1 MFAFAHAKPVDE
13 ANGPISLRVQSVCH
27 DTPPWLIS
35 YSLGHKMKIRLAEKS
50 EAEAISRFVAELA
63 VTHIGSTLQ
72 VEGLEN
78 LLRSMDVDS
87 TITRMTDGFPHWVA
101 LEGGAIVGIAVVK
114 PPSHIYHLFVRS
126 DRQRSGIGRRLMN
139 EALWFIS
146 DRCGRATVTVNS
158 SLNAVDAYRRF
169 GFRNAG
175 DEVLDGA
182 GVRFQPMSRDLPSRS
197 F

>member
-1 MFAFAHAKPVDE
+1 
-13 ANGPISLRVQSVCH
+13 
-27 DTPPWLIS
+27 
-35 YSLGHKMKIRLAEKS
+35 MKIRLAEKS
-50 EAEAISRFVAELA
+50 EAEAISRFVSELA
-63 VTHIGSTLQ
+63 VTHIGATLQ

-101 LEGGAIVGIAVVK
+101 LEGGAIAGIAVVK

-158 SLNAVDAYRRF
+158 SLNAVDAYRKF

-175 DEVLDGA
+175 DEVVDGA
-182 GVRFQPMSRDLPSRS
+182 GVRFQPMSRNLPSHGS
-197 F
+197 

>member
-1 MFAFAHAKPVDE
+1 
-13 ANGPISLRVQSVCH
+13 
-27 DTPPWLIS
+27 
-35 YSLGHKMKIRLAEKS
+35 MKIRLAEKS
-50 EAEAISRFVAELA
+50 EAEAITRFVSELA

-72 VEGLEN
+72 VGGLEN
-78 LLRSMDVDS
+78 LLRSMDVES
-87 TITRMTDGFPHWVA
+87 ITQMADGFPHWVA

-146 DRCGRATVTVNS
+146 DRSGRATVTVNS
-158 SLNAVDAYRRF
+158 SLNAVDAYRKF

-175 DEVLDGA
+175 MRWLTVPEFA
-182 GVRFQPMSRDLPSRS
+182 SSRCR
-197 F
+197 